1 MVCEEIKNTKKSVM
15 ANNVFRGVFW
25 MSFPQKNMRKATKT
39 LVIHEVIHIIRRVYI
54 KLWGKLLK
62 KMRFVKN

>member
-1 MVCEEIKNTKKSVM
+1 MY
-15 ANNVFRGVFW
+15 FGGGW

>member
-1 MVCEEIKNTKKSVM
+1 M
-15 ANNVFRGVFW
+15 ANNVFWGVFW

-62 KMRFVKN
+62 KCDLLKTNK